1 MAVKKETSGEERP
14 QESSGTSGRID
25 SKYRKIL
32 IAAKRSKQ
40 LARGARPRVVLP
52 NAKVTRLALEEVDQG
67 KIEFEIFDAEEE

>member
-1 MAVKKETSGEERP
+1 MVAKKETSAEETP
-14 QESSGTSGRID
+14 QHVWSTGKID

-52 NAKVTRLALEEVDQG
+52 NAKMTRIALEEVDQG

>member
-1 MAVKKETSGEERP
+1 MAVKKETTAEERP
-14 QESSGTSGRID
+14 QESAMPRKID